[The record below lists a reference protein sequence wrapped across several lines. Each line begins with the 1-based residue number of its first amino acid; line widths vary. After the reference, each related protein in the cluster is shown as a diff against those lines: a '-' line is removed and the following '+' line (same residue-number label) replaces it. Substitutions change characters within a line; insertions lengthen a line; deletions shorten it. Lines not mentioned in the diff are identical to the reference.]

1 MSRTTMKGYVYRQY
15 TPEGLFIA
23 DYKSSLEAAAGTGIS
38 RNAIVRA
45 AHGERKTGG
54 GFIWKK
60 VSESE
65 PQESIE
71 VSGESIIGYHDLRP
85 VIQMYLEGNEIG
97 EFISIAQAS
106 RALGISRRSL
116 SCALNGSQK
125 TAAGFKWRLKETEEK
140 KGLEDQKE

>member
-85 VIQMYLEGNEIG
+85 VIQMDLEGNE
-97 EFISIAQAS
+97 AS

-140 KGLEDQKE
+140 RGLEDQKE

>member
-15 TPEGLFIA
+15 TSEGDFVA
-23 DYKSSLEAAAGTGIS
+23 DYKSSLEAAAATDIS

-60 VSESE
+60 VPETE
-65 PQESIE
+65 PQKAIE
-71 VSGESIIGYHDLRP
+71 VSGESTIGYHDLRP
-85 VIQMYLEGNEIG
+85 VIQMDLEGNVIQ
-97 EFISIAQAS
+97 EFVSIAQAS

-125 TAAGFKWRLKETEEK
+125 TAAGFKWRLKEVEK
-140 KGLEDQKE
+140 TKE

>member
-1 MSRTTMKGYVYRQY
+1 MKGYVYRQY

-23 DYKSSLEAAAGTGIS
+23 DYKSSLEAAVGTGIS

-85 VIQMYLEGNEIG
+85 VIQMDLEGNDIG

-125 TAAGFKWRLKETEEK
+125 TAAGFKWRLKETE
-140 KGLEDQKE
+140 

>member
-15 TPEGLFIA
+15 STDGTFVA
-23 DYKSSLEAAAGTGIS
+23 DYRSSLEAAAETGIS

-60 VSESE
+60 VSETE
-65 PQESIE
+65 PQEAIE
-71 VSGESIIGYHDLRP
+71 ISGESIIGYHDLRP
-85 VIQMYLEGNEIG
+85 VIQMDLEGNEIG
-97 EFISIAQAS
+97 EFVSIAQAS

-116 SCALNGSQK
+116 SCALNGTQK
-125 TAAGFKWRLKETEEK
+125 TAAGFKWRLKEAEEK
-140 KGLEDQKE
+140 NGQEEQKA